1 MSFEDF
7 LFLALVA
14 IFFNGSEPLQ
24 PSWISDRHNFS
35 FFDPEVIL
43 LLQSKFQ
50 LKATKGLGRDVEN

>member
-7 LFLALVA
+7 LHLALVA
-14 IFFNGSEPLQ
+14 ILFNGVEPLG
-24 PSWISDRHNFS
+24 PSWNSDDTTLAC
-35 FFDPEVIL
+35 FDPEVIL